1 MGEGVKRG
9 KEEEEEVVML
19 MEDPAAAAEEE
30 DVEVVE
36 EGDGVMR
43 LERFLLKMPVRVLL
57 VEGDDSTRQ
66 IIAALLRKC
75 SYRVTAASDGVKAWE
90 MLKEKSYCIDL
101 VLTEVDLP
109 LMSGFGLLSMI
120 MEHETCKNIP
130 VIMMSSHD
138 SVSMV
143 FKCMLKGASDFL
155 VKPIRKNE
163 LRNLWQHVWRRQ
175 IASGRPS
182 GTLGYQ
188 DENHAK
194 HEIGAESKKGK
205 VSKENVACMQD
216 NKECSDQGSDARSS
230 CTRSDMEAESRRVEN
245 FVEHKLSSNEDP
257 SLVDQSCEERI
268 QLDSSLAMYGP
279 KVEAAR
285 KEDVMRSTFPD
296 HKDNICEKASEE
308 VVDLIREIDNQPK
321 HKNTQR
327 DAYSIQNTQENCI
340 NFATSPFPHLELSL
354 RRFEYSSANKTEN
367 DERNTLNHSTSS
379 AFSLYSSR
387 NVAAS
392 TSASD
397 APGCSGTKS
406 NPNFEE
412 AHKVQD
418 GKVQDGK
425 AVRCSPIRVL
435 PFPIPIGGIS
445 LDSMVNDCGPLMQP
459 LFYPHSSHPFWSHS
473 QSICQEATMPT
484 SSSNQSEPKNVN
496 SIQVEG
502 KDNQSVKSPAH
513 HSVQIQEETSQHL
526 DVEKHMSSAAVE
538 SGSSFCNSGR
548 NPSESA
554 GQAISESANNEGIFT
569 HKENKLAEIHCLS
582 PREVALNKF
591 RLKRKDRCFEKKV
604 RYQSRKILAE
614 QRPRVKGQFVRRDQ
628 AFVQCMEAGSHRS
641 ESIT

>member
-1 MGEGVKRG
+1 
-9 KEEEEEVVML
+9 ML
-19 MEDPAAAAEEE
+19 
-30 DVEVVE
+30 V
-36 EGDGVMR
+36 
-43 LERFLLKMPVRVLL
+43 FLR
-57 VEGDDSTRQ
+57 
-66 IIAALLRKC
+66 IN
-75 SYRVTAASDGVKAWE
+75 
-90 MLKEKSYCIDL
+90 KSN
-101 VLTEVDLP
+101 
-109 LMSGFGLLSMI
+109 
-120 MEHETCKNIP
+120 NILFN
-130 VIMMSSHD
+130 I
-138 SVSMV
+138 
-143 FKCMLKGASDFL
+143 
-155 VKPIRKNE
+155 
-163 LRNLWQHVWRRQ
+163 
-175 IASGRPS
+175 
-182 GTLGYQ
+182 
-188 DENHAK
+188 
-194 HEIGAESKKGK
+194 
-205 VSKENVACMQD
+205 
-216 NKECSDQGSDARSS
+216 
-230 CTRSDMEAESRRVEN
+230 
-245 FVEHKLSSNEDP
+245 
-257 SLVDQSCEERI
+257 SLVFCITMYLSFSCR
-268 QLDSSLAMYGP
+268 
-279 KVEAAR
+279 
-285 KEDVMRSTFPD
+285 
-296 HKDNICEKASEE
+296 
-308 VVDLIREIDNQPK
+308 
-321 HKNTQR
+321 
-327 DAYSIQNTQENCI
+327 
-340 NFATSPFPHLELSL
+340 
-354 RRFEYSSANKTEN
+354 
-367 DERNTLNHSTSS
+367 
-379 AFSLYSSR
+379 YSSR

-604 RYQSRKILAE
+604 RFSTISHSSYFVIVILSFVEPILSTEIVHTYRRTSRFLFDARRYLDLFLRLAKTLE
-614 QRPRVKGQFVRRDQ
+614 TFPN
-628 AFVQCMEAGSHRS
+628 
-641 ESIT
+641 ITIFALPFKL